1 LNVGTNTGAN
11 SFNYTFIRDTG
22 AGHGTQNLETSTLF
36 YKTAFGNAQGTQ
48 ATTAELSD
56 GTIAT
61 ALQNGRAE
69 EVWVQ
74 DLVTNQP
81 MLAIFANVVTLTDD
95 DDLTAL
101 LTRAGK
107 TCQVNYSRSFTA
119 GKSSTVC
126 LPFAFA
132 KGSVGT
138 FYTFTGISK
147 SGDDYIADMTE
158 YTGDYLVANTPYLFT
173 PSATGSVD
181 FSGTYEIPASITA
194 GETVSGDW
202 TYQGT
207 YETIE
212 WTSAPTGI
220 YGFSAQAVAEQGISQ
235 GQFVKVGE
243 YVRVKPMRCY
253 LKYKNGTENYAK
265 ARGMNHT
272 SDTDEPLPD
281 VIKVRLIGADGH
293 VTAIGTLQTKTGEV
307 MLNSDV
313 WYTLNGIRIKGKP
326 TVKGVYVNNGKKVA
340 IK

>member
-1 LNVGTNTGAN
+1 
-11 SFNYTFIRDTG
+11 
-22 AGHGTQNLETSTLF
+22 
-36 YKTAFGNAQGTQ
+36 
-48 ATTAELSD
+48 
-56 GTIAT
+56 
-61 ALQNGRAE
+61 
-69 EVWVQ
+69 
-74 DLVTNQP
+74 
-81 MLAIFANVVTLTDD
+81 
-95 DDLTAL
+95 
-101 LTRAGK
+101 
-107 TCQVNYSRSFTA
+107 
-119 GKSSTVC
+119 
-126 LPFAFA
+126 
-132 KGSVGT
+132 
-138 FYTFTGISK
+138 
-147 SGDDYIADMTE
+147 MTE

-326 TVKGVYVNNGKKVA
+326 TVKGVYVNNGKKVI